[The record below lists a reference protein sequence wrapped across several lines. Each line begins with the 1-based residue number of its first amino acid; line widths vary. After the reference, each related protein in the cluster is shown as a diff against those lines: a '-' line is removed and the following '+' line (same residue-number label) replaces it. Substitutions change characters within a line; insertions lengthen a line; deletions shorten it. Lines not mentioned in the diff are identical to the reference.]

1 MLLPTEKLKGRLDR
15 LESRIRA
22 ILAGSAA
29 NPAILRYRGDP
40 VGFAGDIL
48 HVQVTPDQDLFLKAI
63 LLPPYRVKVRS
74 GHNVGKT
81 FAAALAVVWWHYTRP
96 KSVVIT
102 TAPTERDVIDLLWT
116 EVRLL
121 VGRGNLPNHF
131 IGPSAPQMW
140 DGEEHWAK
148 GYTARKGESF
158 QGRHRT
164 DMLFVFD
171 EDEGIDPNY
180 WRTTNT
186 MFQPGHGHA
195 WLSIGNPTTTTS
207 QSYAEESLA
216 DLTGEP
222 KWNLFT
228 VSCLNHPNIAA
239 GLAALPLPVPNAVTV
254 EQVDQYVADWATP
267 IDPQDKR
274 PGDFEWRPGSGKW
287 YRPGPL
293 FESRVLGIRPTQ
305 ATDAVWSEA
314 VFRAAEECEAV
325 WDLAALPE
333 LGVDVARFGDD
344 WTVLHGRRG
353 PVSLL
358 HESGNGWAVDQT
370 VGRAIDAAKRMAADF
385 NAGRPS
391 QAAPLKAEQVLIKV
405 DDDGVGGGVTDLL
418 MARGMNVVPVNA
430 GTVPNRADD
439 YRLRRDEL
447 WFAVADRAA
456 KGRLSFRRLPAQ
468 VRARLRQ
475 QALAPRYAL
484 DFSGR
489 RVVEPKSETKK
500 RIGRSPDDMDA
511 VNLAFADGHDDVP
524 TLICK

>member
-1 MLLPTEKLKGRLDR
+1 MRLPTEKLAGRLDR
-15 LESRIRA
+15 LDARVKVLLS
-22 ILAGSAA
+22 GSAA
-29 NPAILRYRGDP
+29 TDALTRYRDDP
-40 VGFAGDIL
+40 VGFAADKL
-48 HVQVTPDQDLFLKAI
+48 HVRVTPDQSSFLQA
-63 LLPPYRVKVRS
+63 LLKPPYRVKVRS

-121 VGRGNLPNHF
+121 VTRGNLPSHF
-131 IGPSAPQMW
+131 VGPAAPQMW

-171 EDEGIDPNY
+171 EDEGIDPSY

-195 WLSIGNPTTTTS
+195 WLAIGNPTTTTS

-216 DLTGEP
+216 DLDGSP
-222 KWNLFT
+222 KWQLFT

-267 IDPQDKR
+267 IDATDRK
-274 PGDFEWRPGSGKW
+274 PGDFEWRPRSGKW

-314 VFRAAEECEAV
+314 AFNAAERA
-325 WDLAALPE
+325 DLTWGVAALPE
-333 LGVDVARFGDD
+333 IGADVARFGDD
-344 WTVLHGRRG
+344 WTVVHGRRG

-358 HESGNGWAVDQT
+358 HEAGNGWAVDQT
-370 VGRAIDAAKRMAADF
+370 VGRAIDAARRMAADF

-391 QAAPLKAEQVLIKV
+391 QAAPLKPEEVPIKV

-418 MARGMNVVPVNA
+418 MARGFTVIPVNA
-430 GTVPNRADD
+430 GTIPNRPDD

-447 WFAVADRAA
+447 WFGVAERAA

-475 QALAPRYAL
+475 QALAPRYTVDMA
-484 DFSGR
+484 GR
-489 RVVEPKSETKK
+489 RVVEAKAETKK

-511 VNLAFADGHDDVP
+511 VNLAYSECGDVP
-524 TLICK
+524 TLVRK